1 MRLRIVVIV
10 FFFFVVHAAHA
21 GQDSYVRGAVIW
33 TNERQTVTECKT
45 GRVYW
50 LRILASN
57 PHVIFSKKVEELSS
71 KDAKITAVFQGE
83 ISPGVPSLGPLYP
96 VDGTLNVYQVISI
109 QQGTCEK

>member
-1 MRLRIVVIV
+1 MSLRIVVIV

-21 GQDSYVRGAVIW
+21 GQDSYVRGTVIW

-57 PHVIFSKKVEELSS
+57 PHFLFSKKVEELSS
-71 KDAKITAVFQGE
+71 RDAKVLAEFRGE
-83 ISPGVPSLGPLYP
+83 ISPGVPSLGPLYH
-96 VDGTLNVYQVISI
+96 VDGTLNVHQVISV
-109 QQGTCEK
+109 QQGNCEK